1 MKYKKWSLEE
11 KLTILA
17 SSEEIGT
24 VETFR
29 KYGVSTGTFYSW
41 KKKFEHKGEEGLKVT
56 YDIRSKWEH
65 KIILLDK
72 FVSFQSFLEKMQA
85 LF

>member
-1 MKYKKWSLEE
+1 MKYKRWSLEE

-24 VETFR
+24 VETCR

-41 KKKFEHKGEEGLKVT
+41 KKKLKAVLFM
-56 YDIRSKWEH
+56 D
-65 KIILLDK
+65 LDK
-72 FVSFQSFLEKMQA
+72 YEYY
-85 LF
+85 